1 MNTVNGDDV
10 AKIIHAMDKEFMRN
24 LAARDVKQ
32 LTANFYAEDAQFLPA
47 NHPAIVGRLAI
58 QQALEALLATGLHKL
73 ILRTDKIEVAEDFAY
88 GTGKHQMTIKTPS
101 GAEIHDEGKYLV
113 VYRRQQDG
121 QWRAVA
127 DIFNS
132 DLPTPQS

>member
-10 AKIIHAMDKEFMRN
+10 AKIIHAMDEEFMRN